1 MALAKE
7 RGTKIVFDIDYRPV
21 LWGLTSHGLG
31 EERFI
36 ASDRVSAHL
45 QSIVPHCDLIIG
57 TEEEIH
63 IAGGTTDTRG
73 ALARLRE
80 LTKATLVLKRGARG
94 CVVFPDAIPSNLD
107 DGIVHPGFP
116 TEVFNVL
123 GAGDGFAAGF
133 LSGWLR
139 NSSLLDAGKFGNAC
153 GSLVVSRHGCAPAMP
168 SSRELAA
175 FLERSETITRPHDDP
190 QIVHLHRTTTGRTHA
205 AADILARLRSSPAV
219 RRSCRNQ

>member
-1 MALAKE
+1 MAIEKTDFDADFIGSSKALLVNGTHFSKREIDAVCRHAMALAKE

-73 ALARLRE
+73 AL
-80 LTKATLVLKRGARG
+80 
-94 CVVFPDAIPSNLD
+94 SS
-107 DGIVHPGFP
+107 
-116 TEVFNVL
+116 
-123 GAGDGFAAGF
+123 FA
-133 LSGWLR
+133 
-139 NSSLLDAGKFGNAC
+139 N
-153 GSLVVSRHGCAPAMP
+153 
-168 SSRELAA
+168 
-175 FLERSETITRPHDDP
+175 
-190 QIVHLHRTTTGRTHA
+190 
-205 AADILARLRSSPAV
+205 
-219 RRSCRNQ
+219 

>member
-1 MALAKE
+1 MLVNGTHFSKREIDGVCRHAMALAKE

-45 QSIVPHCDLIIG
+45 QSIVPQCDLIIG

-63 IAGGTTDTRG
+63 IAGGTTDTRA
-73 ALARLRE
+73 ALAKLRE

-94 CVVFPDAIPSNLD
+94 CVAFPDAIPNNLD

-139 NSSLLDAGKFGNAC
+139 DASLLDCGKIANAC
-153 GSLVVSRHGCAPAMP
+153 GSLVVSRHSCAPAMP
-168 SSRELAA
+168 STQELTA
-175 FLERSETITRPHDDP
+175 FLERSADH
-190 QIVHLHRTTTGRTHA
+190 HA
-205 AADILARLRSSPAV
+205 PA
-219 RRSCRNQ
+219 